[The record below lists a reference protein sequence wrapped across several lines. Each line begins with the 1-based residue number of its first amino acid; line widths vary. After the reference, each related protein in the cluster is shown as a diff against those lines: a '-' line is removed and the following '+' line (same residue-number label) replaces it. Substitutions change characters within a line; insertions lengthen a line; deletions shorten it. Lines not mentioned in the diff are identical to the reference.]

1 MTKHER
7 CVGGVRSARHLRR
20 GLAGV
25 LQCAAVRIPCPCR
38 VNHCSIRSIVRRILL
53 RCKAAHDFA
62 RTGPFH
68 RSQAAAQA
76 CLAVRCLRRPR
87 IQATFPESTLAYEL
101 TTSMMRYMFVE
112 FGETIVNDYT
122 HLMREPFAMH
132 GRLILQSNCRKH
144 NTAPEMLLA
153 NGMEHTWL
161 RDPETKEHRIVVIHY
176 HGGGYCISDPLQ
188 DVELAN
194 QTHSILKQILKEQY
208 QLEVSVDVLL
218 VNYRK
223 APEYLYPTAL
233 NDCFD
238 MYKYVLKHESVAPA
252 HVVFSGDSAGAEMSM
267 TNCMRLRKESP
278 ELQPAA
284 ALCYSPMVDF
294 SEVDSDDKSPY
305 CILVTNF
312 ADRCIATYLRSVTD
326 PEKRQLASAINQS
339 LRDLPPIF
347 LQWGKLEGFHE
358 QGLRFKVKADAE
370 GVTNMELDILKNMVH
385 DPVMLPTAVSPAA
398 EKGIRNG
405 CAFAAKHLANAL
417 RLRSVDPEP
426 EPHNI
431 NNMW

>member
-1 MTKHER
+1 MSGAL
-7 CVGGVRSARHLRR
+7 VDF
-20 GLAGV
+20 GLHVIFAGALLVYFNV
-25 LQCAAVRIPCPCR
+25 LQFGFPVLVVSTIAAYAALFAGFCYAAR
-38 VNHCSIRSIVRRILL
+38 LL
-53 RCKAAHDFA
+53 TTSLVLVPFIALKLQLKLVSLFA
-62 RTGPFH
+62 VYGARGFKP
-68 RSQAAAQA
+68 
-76 CLAVRCLRRPR
+76 
-87 IQATFPESTLAYEL
+87 TFPESTLAYEL

-284 ALCYSPMVDF
+284 ALC
-294 SEVDSDDKSPY
+294 
-305 CILVTNF
+305 
-312 ADRCIATYLRSVTD
+312 IATYLRSVTD
-326 PEKRQLASAINQS
+326 PEKRRLASAINQS

-347 LQWGKLEGFHE
+347 LQWGKLERFYE